1 MQEALKATLYE
12 LKLLKMNTIN
22 VNKFNEEI
30 EKKADYD
37 EMKKLMEV
45 LSSALGDLMGKNVSA
60 AAKSRCLMCDKPV
73 ASAVRESTRGRSG
86 SPSRSPSRTE
96 SQDRNA
102 PNRGPLDMANN
113 NKYDG
118 DATHPLARARVS
130 RGYHQVDRQV
140 LCLLHRKLL
149 ARKPV
154 SPLR

>member
-1 MQEALKATLYE
+1 
-12 LKLLKMNTIN
+12 
-22 VNKFNEEI
+22 
-30 EKKADYD
+30 
-37 EMKKLMEV
+37 
-45 LSSALGDLMGKNVSA
+45 MGKNVSA

-118 DATHPLARARVS
+118 DATSPRPGTSQPRLSSSRSASALPTPQEAARAKARITSEVTVLKNSMELPAIESGTPQARPPGKVQDQYKSRVRS
-130 RGYHQVDRQV
+130 SAGGGNVMY
-140 LCLLHRKLL
+140 
-149 ARKPV
+149 
-154 SPLR
+154 